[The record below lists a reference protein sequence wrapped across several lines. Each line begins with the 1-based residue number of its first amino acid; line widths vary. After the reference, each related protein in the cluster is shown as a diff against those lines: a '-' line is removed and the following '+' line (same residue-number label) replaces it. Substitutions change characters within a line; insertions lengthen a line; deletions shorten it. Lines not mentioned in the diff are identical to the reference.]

1 MNAEQ
6 FWAVRKDFMARHGV
20 TYEGVDAP
28 APADP
33 EAVAAQAEANLRI
46 AMSVLHRDD
55 DLVTWLSDRLL
66 AIASTVPDDVEGL
79 PARRPG
85 R

>member
-1 MNAEQ
+1 
-6 FWAVRKDFMARHGV
+6 
-20 TYEGVDAP
+20 
-28 APADP
+28 
-33 EAVAAQAEANLRI
+33 
-46 AMSVLHRDD
+46 MSVLRRDD

-79 PARRPG
+79 PARRTG